1 VLNSRDLGAVSIN
14 DKNTTL
20 GNSGATPAANVY
32 DVANRQNSLDQYS
45 YKPERGYQVTVKVR
59 F

>member
-1 VLNSRDLGAVSIN
+1 MIRPLIRPLLTPDDYLKKILNAR
-14 DKNTTL
+14 
-20 GNSGATPAANVY
+20 VY

-45 YKPERGYQVTVKVR
+45 YKPERGYQVTIKVR